1 MPEYSCKMKTL
12 FLFVLIILVFIIIYT
27 YTQPRSLINPSGT
40 TATTMPLPLQNLEK
54 FLDLIELTAA
64 QNPNKPVPTNILSD
78 YDKIMS
84 NELRTKLISSGNNA
98 KKINDAN
105 RSKMMTKL
113 NSLDTNM
120 RGVLNDVNTKLYK
133 QLTDNYGRAQHINA
147 IRSDWLSDI
156 NDLPYTVL
164 T

>member
-12 FLFVLIILVFIIIYT
+12 FLFVLIIVVFIIIYT
-27 YTQPRSLINPSGT
+27 YTQPYYIFKPVGSS
-40 TATTMPLPLQNLEK
+40 TTMPLPLQNLEK

-84 NELRTKLISSGNNA
+84 NELRTKLISSGNDA

-105 RSKMMTKL
+105 RSKMMTQL